1 MQKVSYSQMNP
12 NLIKY
17 YVAIIYAVSAVI
29 GFVIA
34 FTLLPAQTQLMTIS
48 SPPPVTQVQLTN
60 TTNVIPVNTTTVT
73 PVTNTTPP
81 PPPPPP
87 APLPQAEELQNLTS
101 KYFGGNWTTINSVTG
116 HYVSSNGGFTAYL
129 TNSSTAQL
137 SNNTVKKLTGIYYI
151 QTMIQNISNE
161 LTNWTDN
168 KINFTY
174 EFSPLESALNYF
186 LPNSM
191 NAVVEFNGSAVFI
204 TLCLNWMENKSPIQS
219 VYDFIKSYSW
229 LINPV
234 LSGVNLFL
242 NTNIQL
248 ISTTVNT
255 TIINNSTVNNITS
268 TKTLTAYYL
277 YIPIFKLNVLS
288 GAVLGIISLIIKHF
302 LDISLQILSVGIL
315 LGITPYSFSITLVI
329 NFTPAAQALINLVN
343 SAIGLVDSIQS

>member
-1 MQKVSYSQMNP
+1 MKS

-60 TTNVIPVNTTTVT
+60 TTTANIIPVNTTTVT

-81 PPPPPP
+81 PPRPP

-116 HYVSSNGGFTAYL
+116 HYVSSNGSFTAYL

-137 SNNTVKKLTGIYYI
+137 SNNTVKDLTGINYI

-161 LTNWTDN
+161 LTHLTGN
-168 KINFTY
+168 IFNFTPV
-174 EFSPLESALNYF
+174 FSPLESALNY
-186 LPNSM
+186 LNPNSM

-234 LSGVNLFL
+234 LSGVNLVL

-315 LGITPYSFSITLVI
+315 LGITPNSLSITLVI

>member
-1 MQKVSYSQMNP
+1 MKS

-48 SPPPVTQVQLTN
+48 PPPAVTQVQLTN
-60 TTNVIPVNTTTVT
+60 TTNVIPV
-73 PVTNTTPP
+73 TNTTPP
-81 PPPPPP
+81 PPRPP

-116 HYVSSNGGFTAYL
+116 HYVSSDGSFTAYL
-129 TNSSTAQL
+129 TNSSTAKL

-151 QTMIQNISNE
+151 QTMIQNISNK
-161 LTNWTDN
+161 LTNLTGN
-168 KINFTY
+168 KYNFTPI
-174 EFSPLESALNYF
+174 FSPLESALNYF

-191 NAVVEFNGSAVFI
+191 NAIVEFNGSAVFI

-219 VYDFIKSYSW
+219 VYDFIKSNSW
-229 LINPV
+229 WINPAI
-234 LSGVNLFL
+234 SGVNLFF

-277 YIPIFKLNVLS
+277 YIPIFRLNVLS
-288 GAVLGIISLIIKHF
+288 GAIFGIISLIINHF
-302 LDISLQILSVGIL
+302 LDISLQIFSVGIL
-315 LGITPYSFSITLVI
+315 LGITPNSFSITLVI
-329 NFTPAAQALINLVN
+329 NFTPLAQALINLVN

>member
-1 MQKVSYSQMNP
+1 
-12 NLIKY
+12 
-17 YVAIIYAVSAVI
+17 
-29 GFVIA
+29 
-34 FTLLPAQTQLMTIS
+34 
-48 SPPPVTQVQLTN
+48 VTQVQLTN
-60 TTNVIPVNTTTVT
+60 TTNVIPVNTTNVI
-73 PVTNTTPP
+73 PVTNTTPT
-81 PPPPPP
+81 PPP

-137 SNNTVKKLTGIYYI
+137 SSNTVKDLTGINYI

-168 KINFTY
+168 KINFTSK
-174 EFSPLESALNYF
+174 FSPLESALNSF

-191 NAVVEFNGSAVFI
+191 NVIVESNGSAVFI
-204 TLCLNWMENKSPIQS
+204 TLSLNWMENKSPIQS
-219 VYDFIKSYSW
+219 IYDFIKSNSW
-229 LINPV
+229 WINPV
-234 LSGVNLFL
+234 LSGANLFL

-268 TKTLTAYYL
+268 TETLTAYYL

>member
-1 MQKVSYSQMNP
+1 MNP
-12 NLIKY
+12 KLIKY

-48 SPPPVTQVQLTN
+48 SP
-60 TTNVIPVNTTTVT
+60 
-73 PVTNTTPP
+73 PP

-116 HYVSSNGGFTAYL
+116 HYVSSDGGFTAYL

-137 SNNTVKKLTGIYYI
+137 SSNTVKDLTGLNYI

-161 LTNWTDN
+161 LTSLAHNYF
-168 KINFTY
+168 NFTQA
-174 EFSPLESALNYF
+174 FSPLESALNYL

-191 NAVVEFNGSAVFI
+191 NVIVESNGSAVFI
-204 TLCLNWMENKSPIQS
+204 TLSLNWTENNSPIQP
-219 VYDFIKSYSW
+219 VYNSINSWYSTIET
-229 LINPV
+229 LALPIIN
-234 LSGVNLFL
+234 GVL
-242 NTNIQL
+242 NTNISI

-255 TIINNSTVNNITS
+255 TIVNNSTVNNITS

-277 YIPIFKLNVLS
+277 YIPINVASAQHNFVLNALS
-288 GAVLGIISLIIKHF
+288 GAIFGIISLIINHF
-302 LDISLQILSVGIL
+302 LDKSLQIFSVGIL
-315 LGITPYSFSITLVI
+315 LGITPNSFSITLVI
-329 NFTPAAQALINLVN
+329 NFTPAVQALINLVN